1 MGGQEIIAV
10 FFFFFALI
18 IKFLHDININM
29 EKLMRSC
36 EWRQKG
42 EEHRRFGA
50 GFIFTVIT
58 EMNSTG
64 GHRRKQLCWYSNFKC
79 PQGE

>member
-10 FFFFFALI
+10 FFFFALI

-29 EKLMRSC
+29 EKLMGSR
-36 EWRQKG
+36 EWRQRG
-42 EEHRRFGA
+42 EEHQRFGA

-58 EMNSTG
+58 EMNNTG
-64 GHRRKQLCWYSNFKC
+64 GYRRKQLCWYSDFKC